1 MISRLSLP
9 DAQVRTGTLAA
20 MIADVARGL
29 PTPALV
35 VIGDVVAKAADQRA
49 LLALAASA

>member
-9 DAQVRTGTLAA
+9 GMQIRTGTLGTLAE
-20 MIADVARGL
+20 VARGL

-35 VIGDVVAKAADQRA
+35 LIGDVVAKASDHRA
-49 LLALAASA
+49 LVALAESA